1 MRIKVGRFNNY
12 INEHV
17 LYKVANLNTAA
28 IITKIIAGILTSKAI
43 AVFIG
48 VEGMALIGNLRNFLG
63 AIHTFSILGFYNGL
77 VKSIG
82 AVKNDVLKLS
92 QTLSTAYYLG
102 FFSTLLIAFI
112 SYYNAETINNFLFTA
127 NYNYA
132 YVIKIMALA
141 LPFYAL
147 NMFSFAIM
155 NGFSKYKILLIIN
168 IMGQILGV
176 SITLLLIYQNNID
189 GALIAAVIAPS
200 LIFFIT
206 FVGFVNQRSL
216 VASVRISNV
225 KLGVLK
231 KFAPFALMA
240 LVTAIAIPM
249 VSIVIRNYIIDEVG
263 IKEAGYWEAMQRI
276 SDYYL
281 MFINS
286 LLTLYVLPRF
296 SEIESK
302 KEFRKEVFSFYK
314 TAMPVFGI
322 GLIIIYVLRS
332 LLVPLMFSE
341 AFKPTEDLFFWQL
354 LGDFVKVLSIVIA
367 YQFIAKRM
375 FTHFIIIEVFLI
387 IVMYLSSIF
396 LIDIFGVKGAV
407 MGHFVSY
414 LMHYGIILL
423 IFGSSLFGMIS
434 EKTDKE

>member
-1 MRIKVGRFNNY
+1 MGKFNNY

-17 LYKVANLNTAA
+17 LFKVANLNTVT
-28 IITKIIAGILTSKAI
+28 IITKIIVGILTSKAI

-63 AIHTFSILGFYNGL
+63 AIQTFSILGFYNGL
-77 VKSIG
+77 VKSI
-82 AVKNDVLKLS
+82 AEVKNDVFKLS

-102 FFSTLLIAFI
+102 FLSTLLIAFL
-112 SYYNAETINNFLFTA
+112 SYYNAESINNFLFA
-127 NYNYA
+127 AHYNYA

-147 NMFSFAIM
+147 NMFSFAII

-168 IMGQILGV
+168 IIGQVLGL
-176 SITLLLIYQNNID
+176 SITLLLIYQYNID
-189 GALIAAVIAPS
+189 GAMIAAVIAPS

-206 FVGFVNQRSL
+206 FIGFLNQRSL
-216 VASVRISNV
+216 VASVKISNV
-225 KLGVLK
+225 SIGVLK
-231 KFAPFALMA
+231 KFAPFATMA
-240 LVTAIAIPM
+240 LVTAIAIPV
-249 VSIVIRNYIIDEVG
+249 VSIVIRNYIIDEIG
-263 IKEAGYWEAMQRI
+263 IKEAGHWEAMQRI

-286 LLTLYVLPRF
+286 LLTLYFLPRF

-302 KEFRKEVFSFYK
+302 EEFRKEVFSFYK
-314 TAMPVFGI
+314 TAMPIFGI
-322 GLIIIYVLRS
+322 GLIVIYLLRS

-341 AFKPTEDLFFWQL
+341 AFKPTEDLFLWQL

-367 YQFIAKRM
+367 YQFIAKKM
-375 FTHFIIIEVFLI
+375 FTHFIIIEIFLVVI
-387 IVMYLSSIF
+387 MYLSSVY

-423 IFGSSLFGMIS
+423 IFGSSLFGVIS
-434 EKTDKE
+434 EKTDNE

>member
-1 MRIKVGRFNNY
+1 VGKFNNY

-17 LYKVANLNTAA
+17 LFKVANLNTAT
-28 IITKIIAGILTSKAI
+28 IITKIVAGILTSKAI
-43 AVFIG
+43 AIFIG

-63 AIHTFSILGFYNGL
+63 AIHSFSILGVYNGL
-77 VKSIG
+77 VKSISE
-82 AVKNDVLKLS
+82 VKNDVLKLS

-102 FFSTLLIAFI
+102 FFSTLLIAFL
-112 SYYNAETINNFLFTA
+112 SYYNAESINDFLFATH
-127 NYNYA
+127 YNYA
-132 YVIKIMALA
+132 YIIKIMALA

-168 IMGQILGV
+168 IIGQILGL
-176 SITLLLIYQNNID
+176 SITLILIYQYNID
-189 GALIAAVIAPS
+189 GAMIAAVIAPS
-200 LIFFIT
+200 LIFLIT
-206 FVGFVNQRSL
+206 FIGFVNQRSL
-216 VASVRISNV
+216 VSSVRISNV
-225 KLGVLK
+225 TLGVLK
-231 KFAPFALMA
+231 KFAPFATMA

-263 IKEAGYWEAMQRI
+263 IKEAGHWEAMQRI

-286 LLTLYVLPRF
+286 LMTLYFLPRF

-302 KEFRKEVFSFYK
+302 KEFRMEVFNFYK
-314 TAMPVFGI
+314 TAMPIFGM
-322 GLIIIYVLRS
+322 GLVIIYLLRS
-332 LLVPLMFSE
+332 FLVPLMFSE
-341 AFKPTEDLFFWQL
+341 AFKPTEDLFLWQL

-367 YQFIAKRM
+367 YQFIAKKM
-375 FTHFIIIEVFLI
+375 FTHFIIIEVFLVI
-387 IVMYLSSIF
+387 IMYLSSVY

-423 IFGSSLFGMIS
+423 IFGSSLFGVIAN
-434 EKTDKE
+434 TNDD

>member
-112 SYYNAETINNFLFTA
+112 SYYNAENINNFLFTA

-189 GALIAAVIAPS
+189 G
-200 LIFFIT
+200 
-206 FVGFVNQRSL
+206 
-216 VASVRISNV
+216 
-225 KLGVLK
+225 
-231 KFAPFALMA
+231 
-240 LVTAIAIPM
+240 
-249 VSIVIRNYIIDEVG
+249 
-263 IKEAGYWEAMQRI
+263 
-276 SDYYL
+276 
-281 MFINS
+281 
-286 LLTLYVLPRF
+286 
-296 SEIESK
+296 
-302 KEFRKEVFSFYK
+302 
-314 TAMPVFGI
+314 
-322 GLIIIYVLRS
+322 
-332 LLVPLMFSE
+332 
-341 AFKPTEDLFFWQL
+341 
-354 LGDFVKVLSIVIA
+354 
-367 YQFIAKRM
+367 
-375 FTHFIIIEVFLI
+375 
-387 IVMYLSSIF
+387 
-396 LIDIFGVKGAV
+396 
-407 MGHFVSY
+407 
-414 LMHYGIILL
+414 
-423 IFGSSLFGMIS
+423 
-434 EKTDKE
+434 

>member
-1 MRIKVGRFNNY
+1 MGKFNSY

-17 LYKVANLNTAA
+17 LFKVANLNTAT

-43 AVFIG
+43 AIFIG
-48 VEGMALIGNLRNFLG
+48 VEGMALIGNLRNFLSV
-63 AIHTFSILGFYNGL
+63 IHTFSILGFYNGL
-77 VKSIG
+77 VKTISE
-82 AVKNDVLKLS
+82 VKNDVFKLS
-92 QTLSTAYYLG
+92 QTLSTAYYFG
-102 FFSTLLIAFI
+102 FLSTLLIAFL
-112 SYYNAETINNFLFTA
+112 SYYNAEPLNDFLFSTQ
-127 NYNYA
+127 YNYA
-132 YVIKIMALA
+132 YVIKILALS

-147 NMFSFAIM
+147 NMFSFSIM

-168 IMGQILGV
+168 IIGQVLGL
-176 SITLLLIYQNNID
+176 SITLILIYQYNID
-189 GALIAAVIAPS
+189 GAMIAAVVAPS
-200 LIFFIT
+200 LIFLIT
-206 FVGFVNQRSL
+206 FIGYVNQRSL
-216 VASVRISNV
+216 VSSVKISNISI
-225 KLGVLK
+225 GVLK
-231 KFAPFALMA
+231 KFAPFVTMA

-249 VSIVIRNYIIDEVG
+249 VSIVIRNYIIVEVG

-286 LLTLYVLPRF
+286 ILALYFLPRF

-302 KEFRKEVFSFYK
+302 SEFRKEVFSFYK
-314 TAMPVFGI
+314 TVMPIFGV
-322 GLIIIYVLRS
+322 GLIIIYLLRS
-332 LLVPLMFSE
+332 FLVPLIFSD
-341 AFKPTEDLFFWQL
+341 AFQPTQDLFLWQL

-434 EKTDKE
+434 EKTDNE